1 MATSSTGPAR
11 GQVFSPSKDNWQSK
25 REEKEKRTLR
35 CVVCGQVSGV
45 GRRRASCVSVSPG
58 TEYNTHT
65 RNLPGAHTRKTRVWV
80 WECAGCVCARAAST
94 WRFTKFLA
102 HPERSLPP
110 VDCAA
115 GRGGGGRF
123 GGREGGKRQ
132 GEGQRRNARVAAGG
146 EAGGT
151 HREAG
156 SLSARREPSRRRGAA
171 AGPSLVRLGRR
182 PRQRSPGR
190 RWAGGGCYAEPLQSG
205 RSGRARRV
213 DPSAAAPPPYPR
225 GPGCAWPAAAEDL
238 ADPKPRARPPL
249 PAA

>member
-1 MATSSTGPAR
+1 M
-11 GQVFSPSKDNWQSK
+11 
-25 REEKEKRTLR
+25 
-35 CVVCGQVSGV
+35 
-45 GRRRASCVSVSPG
+45 
-58 TEYNTHT
+58 
-65 RNLPGAHTRKTRVWV
+65 
-80 WECAGCVCARAAST
+80 CARAAST

-102 HPERSLPP
+102 HPEPSLPP

-115 GRGGGGRF
+115 GRGGGERF
-123 GGREGGKRQ
+123 GGREGEKRQ

-151 HREAG
+151 HREAR
-156 SLSARREPSRRRGAA
+156 SLGARREPSRRRGAA

-213 DPSAAAPPPYPR
+213 DPSAAAPPPHPR

-249 PAA
+249 PAAYNYLRLRPRGVVGASCA